1 MEPLWRPEPGKA
13 AGTQLEAFRAR
24 ACELAGQAL
33 PDYSAF
39 HAWSVR
45 EPDRFWAE
53 LWESCGVIGERGSE
67 RVLLDG
73 DRLPGARWFPDARLS
88 FAENLLRRRDAAL
101 AIVFRGEHGV
111 RRTLSFAELADQV
124 AALAASMRA
133 AGLEPG
139 DRVAAVMPNVPETV
153 VALLAATSLGAIW
166 SSCSPDF
173 GTRGIVDRFGQ
184 IEPRWLFCA
193 DGYRYNGRAFDTLG
207 RMPSLLRELPSV
219 ERTVVVPYLDD
230 PSEARLAGL
239 PGAVRYAELL
249 AAEAGADLRF
259 ERLPFEHPL
268 YLLYSSGTTGKPKC
282 IVHSA
287 GGALLKHLEEQRLHV
302 DLRRDE
308 RLFYFTTCGWMMW
321 NWLVG
326 GLASEATLLLYD
338 GSPFHPTPGALFDL
352 AEQEGADVFGVSAK
366 FIDSCAKSG
375 VEPARSNDLSR
386 VRTILSTGSPL
397 VPESFDYVYQK
408 VAPHAHLASIS
419 GGTDLLGCFVLGDPT
434 APVYRGEIQAPAL
447 GMQVET
453 FGPDGRAV
461 EGEPGELVC
470 CNAFP
475 TVPLGFWGDDDGA
488 RFRAAYFERFPGVWH
503 HGDWMERTERG
514 GFVIQGRS
522 DAVLN
527 PGGVRIGTAEIYR
540 PVERLDEVIES
551 IAIGQAWRGDV
562 RIVLFV
568 VLRADLELGD
578 DLRERIRQAIRS
590 GASPRHVP
598 AQILQVPDIP
608 RTRSGKLTELAVR
621 DTVHGRPVANTE
633 ALANPEALEHFQNR
647 RELAEQPE

>member
-1 MEPLWRPEPGKA
+1 
-13 AGTQLEAFRAR
+13 
-24 ACELAGQAL
+24 
-33 PDYSAF
+33 
-39 HAWSVR
+39 
-45 EPDRFWAE
+45 
-53 LWESCGVIGERGSE
+53 
-67 RVLLDG
+67 
-73 DRLPGARWFPDARLS
+73 
-88 FAENLLRRRDAAL
+88 
-101 AIVFRGEHGV
+101 
-111 RRTLSFAELADQV
+111 
-124 AALAASMRA
+124 MRA
-133 AGLEPG
+133 AGLESG
-139 DRVAAVMPNVPETV
+139 DRVAAVMPNIPETV

-173 GTRGIVDRFGQ
+173 GERGILDRFGQ

-193 DGYRYNGRAFDTLG
+193 DGYRYNGRAFDTLE
-207 RMPSLLRELPSV
+207 RMPDLLRELPSV
-219 ERTVVVPYLDD
+219 EQTVVVSYLED
-230 PSEARLAGL
+230 PSEVELAKL
-239 PGAVRYAELL
+239 PGAVRYADLL
-249 AAEAGADLRF
+249 AAQAGAELAF
-259 ERLPFEHPL
+259 ERLPFDHPL

-338 GSPFHPTPGALFDL
+338 GSPFHPGPEALFDL
-352 AEQEGADVFGVSAK
+352 AEQEGAEVFGVSAK

-375 VEPARSNDLSR
+375 IEPARSHDLSR

-397 VPESFDYVYQK
+397 MPESFDYVYEK
-408 VAPHAHLASIS
+408 VAAHAHLASIS

-434 APVYRGEIQAPAL
+434 APVYRGEIQVPAL

-453 FGPDGRAV
+453 FGADGRAV
-461 EGEPGELVC
+461 DGEPGELVC
-470 CNAFP
+470 LNTFP

-503 HGDWMERTERG
+503 HGDWMERTEHG

-540 PVERLDEVIES
+540 PVERLDEVVES
-551 IAIGQAWRGDV
+551 IAIGQQWQGDV
-562 RIVLFV
+562 RVVLFV
-568 VLRADLELGD
+568 VLRPGLELD
-578 DLRERIRQAIRS
+578 DELRERIRLAIRS

-598 AQILQVPDIP
+598 AHILQVPDIP

-621 DTVHGRPVANTE
+621 DAVHGRPIANTE
-633 ALANPEALEHFQNR
+633 ALANPEALEHFR
-647 RELAEQPE
+647 SRAELRA